1 MWKVAELTE
10 VSKGIFSKH
19 FYGAQVFCRE
29 YEYMPGRKKVL
40 ITPRIAETSVKVL
53 SSSLANNFYTIVGE
67 TTPEQQEKLFQL
79 EQVFINSGR
88 L

>member
-19 FYGAQVFCRE
+19 FYGGQVFCRE

-53 SSSLANNFYTIVGE
+53 SAVLAKNFYNIVGD
-67 TTPEQQEKLFQL
+67 TTPEQQEKLIAL
-79 EQVFINSGR
+79 EQVFVNSGR